1 MQVPW
6 ISRVVLIALLSA
18 GSGAC
23 VVQSSGNSVIFGS
36 GGERAE
42 RTQTLDLEL
51 RSGEQLDVDLDY
63 GDIVVRVAEG
73 ESPRV
78 EAHWRA
84 KAKDK
89 ATAEALLARYKLEFV
104 RGSDS
109 LRVRAVGEPIEV
121 TQGGAS
127 HGLIPAVDLILRVP
141 AQVRLQAQS
150 DAGDVSAD
158 GALAECQ
165 LRSSY
170 GDVSAAGIRGPTAI
184 MTGSGEATLS
194 SIEASSVEAKSQYGD
209 VQASQVR
216 AERVRLS
223 TASGDVAAESVDGAL
238 TAISSYGDIGIED
251 CSGDLEAKTSSG
263 DISLGSPRGSA
274 RRKLSTSYGDVRVRG
289 AQGELDAATSSGEV
303 VVRDA
308 DGVVRAVSSYGDV
321 AVNGR
326 FTQLE
331 ASTNSGSVAVEARAG
346 STSAADWRIRSSY
359 GDVSLRLPADFAC
372 VLEADS
378 STGDLDCD
386 FAASV
391 RDAQGKRL
399 RRLQCTLGTG
409 GKLVQVGTGSGDVS
423 ITALKP

>member
-1 MQVPW
+1 MQLPW
-6 ISRVVLIALLSA
+6 ISRIVLAVLVCA

-23 VVQSSGNSVIFGS
+23 VVQSSGNNVIFGT

-42 RTQTLDLEL
+42 RTETLDLEL

-63 GDIVVRVAEG
+63 GDIVVRVADG
-73 ESPRV
+73 EPPQV

-84 KAKDK
+84 NAKDK

-109 LRVRAVGEPIEV
+109 LRVRAVGEPLEV

-150 DAGDVSAD
+150 DSGDVSASGD
-158 GALAECQ
+158 LGACK

-170 GDVSAAGIRGPTAI
+170 GDVSAAGIRGDTSILTA
-184 MTGSGEATLS
+184 SGNATL
-194 SIEASSVEAKSQYGD
+194 EDVKASSAEARSQYGD

-216 AERVRLS
+216 AERVELF
-223 TASGDVAAESVDGAL
+223 TASGDVAAESVEGAL
-238 TAISSYGDIGIED
+238 TATSSYGDIGIED
-251 CSGDLEAKTSSG
+251 CAGELEAKTSSG
-263 DISLGSPRGSA
+263 DIALGSPRGSA
-274 RRKLSTSYGDVRVRG
+274 RRKLVTSYGDVRVRG
-289 AQGELDAATSSGEV
+289 AQGELDVSTSSGEV

-308 DGVVRAVSSYGDV
+308 DGVLRAVSSYGDV
-321 AVNGR
+321 AVEGR
-326 FTQLE
+326 FTQVE
-331 ASTNSGSVAVEARAG
+331 AMTGSGSVAVEARAG
-346 STSAADWRIRSSY
+346 STAAADWRIRSSY

-378 STGDLDCD
+378 STGDLDCE
-386 FAASV
+386 FATSV

-399 RRLQCTLGTG
+399 RKLQCMLGAG
-409 GKLVQVGTGSGDVS
+409 GKTVHVGTGSGDVS
-423 ITALKP
+423 ISSHKP